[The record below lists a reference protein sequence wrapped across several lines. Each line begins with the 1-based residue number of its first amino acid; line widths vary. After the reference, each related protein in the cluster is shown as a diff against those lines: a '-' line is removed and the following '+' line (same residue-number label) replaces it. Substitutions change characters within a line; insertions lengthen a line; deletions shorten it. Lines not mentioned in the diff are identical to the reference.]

1 MKFMQKIQI
10 WQGDTRCSCDRR
22 SCQLRR
28 PISFIQ
34 LPWSP
39 NTSTW
44 QACVLLYQ
52 VHTDFSHGFTH
63 PWLHLTP
70 QIYAV
75 VSYLL
80 IHSLP
85 WQQPCLRL
93 VHVDGKVSHTWWV
106 DGGGKDVILCV
117 LSSQEFPALHLL
129 KSLFNSSVIY
139 NWVLNHS
146 LSVEAVKIS
155 HWVTKYISR
164 DND

>member
-1 MKFMQKIQI
+1 MTQYAAVIG
-10 WQGDTRCSCDRR
+10 WD

-34 LPWSP
+34 LPRSP
-39 NTSTW
+39 NTSRW

-63 PWLHLTP
+63 PLKLTP

-155 HWVTKYISR
+155 HWVAKYISR